1 MLYHIHKSM
10 KYLHGFIDFAQETG
24 KLNAFLLAKLQR
36 IIQIFLEDNSFLL
49 LVEAEKF
56 ALQILTVQLIDG

>member
-1 MLYHIHKSM
+1 M
-10 KYLHGFIDFAQETG
+10 DFVQETG
-24 KLNAFLLAKLQR
+24 KLNTFFLANLQR

-56 ALQILTVQLIDG
+56 ALQTITVQLIDG